1 MTYHHSIAIRAFF
14 WGGARTAMLWHSLNS
29 YLFDM

>member
-14 WGGARTAMLWHSLNS
+14 WGARTAMLWHSLNS

>member
-1 MTYHHSIAIRAFF
+1 MTYHHSIAIRAFL
-14 WGGARTAMLWHSLNS
+14 GGARTAMLWHSLNS